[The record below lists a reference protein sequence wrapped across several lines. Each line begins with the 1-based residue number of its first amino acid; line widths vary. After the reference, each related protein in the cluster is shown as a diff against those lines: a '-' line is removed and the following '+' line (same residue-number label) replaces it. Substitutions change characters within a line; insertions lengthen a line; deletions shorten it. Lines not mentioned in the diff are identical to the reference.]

1 MNTAMPVQQRGL
13 SFGGFV
19 FGAFLLVLL
28 SIIGLK
34 LVPAFIQN
42 AQIKTVFGEIVRDPN
57 MEKASRREIQNSFE
71 RRASIDAIT
80 AIKSDDIDIAS
91 DGGHLILSA
100 SYSVKIPLFGNAS
113 ILLEFNPS
121 SDN

>member
-19 FGAFLLVLL
+19 FGAFLLVLV

-34 LVPAFIQN
+34 LIPVYIQYG
-42 AQIKTVFGEIVRDPN
+42 QIKNVFSAIVNDPE
-57 MEKASRREIQNSFE
+57 MQKASPREIRTSFDK
-71 RRASIDAIT
+71 RADIDSIT
-80 AIKSDDIDIAS
+80 AIKSDEIDIAS
-91 DGGHLILSA
+91 DGGNLELSA
-100 SYSVKIPLFGNAS
+100 NYSVKVPLFGNAS

-121 SDN
+121 SDK

>member
-1 MNTAMPVQQRGL
+1 MNTAMPVHQRGL

-34 LVPAFIQN
+34 LIPAFIQN

-57 MEKASRREIQNSFE
+57 MEKASPREIRNSFE

-80 AIKSDDIDIAS
+80 VIKSEDIDIAS
-91 DGGHLILSA
+91 DGGHLELSA
-100 SYSVKIPLFGNAS
+100 NYSVKIPLFGNAS

-121 SDN
+121 SGE